1 MFFDKAS
8 IFAHWS
14 ELAFLKRYR
23 CYKGIVMMTNSTDGL
38 LGIDGGG
45 TSCRIA
51 LLWRGNRY
59 ESRSGSA
66 NVTSDPQGAV
76 GAISVGLT
84 DVAKQAG
91 IDVREL
97 RQTPAHLG
105 LAGATTPAVCDQVK
119 AMLPLVRASVSDDQ
133 LTTLAGAL
141 TRDDGV
147 VVSIGT
153 GSFLAR
159 QQQEA
164 RWFLGGHGLALG
176 DEASGAWL
184 GRALLARVLHSVD
197 GLAPFSPLTEDIL
210 TEFGGEAGAVSL
222 FAATASPAR
231 YGQYAPKV
239 VAAAGAGDVAGLALM
254 QSGAAYILAGLKAL
268 TWQEGD
274 ALCLMG
280 SLGPLYRPYLPDH
293 VTRCVRAPKGTALDG
308 ALFLAGQAR
317 AVGTPPPQHDA
328 EQVSKAKRP

>member
-1 MFFDKAS
+1 MTMGA
-8 IFAHWS
+8 
-14 ELAFLKRYR
+14 
-23 CYKGIVMMTNSTDGL
+23 TNSL

-45 TSCRIA
+45 TSCRVA

-59 ESRSGSA
+59 ESRGGSA
-66 NVTSDPQGAV
+66 NVTSDPHGAV
-76 GAISVGLT
+76 STIATGLK

-91 IDVREL
+91 LEPERL
-97 RQTPAHLG
+97 RQIPAHLG

-119 AMLPLVRASVSDDQ
+119 AMLPLARASVSDDQ

-159 QQQEA
+159 QQRDA
-164 RWFLGGHGLALG
+164 RRFLGGHGLALG

-197 GLAPFSPLTEDIL
+197 GLAPSSPLTVEIL
-210 TEFGGEAGAVSL
+210 AEFGDEAGAVSL

-231 YGQYAPKV
+231 FGHSAPRV
-239 VAAAGAGDVAGLALM
+239 VAAARAGDVVALALM
-254 QSGAAYILAGLKAL
+254 RSGASYILAGIEAL
-268 TWQEGD
+268 NWQEGE
-274 ALCLMG
+274 AICLMG
-280 SLGPLYRPYLPDH
+280 SLGPYYRPYLPDH
-293 VTRCVRAPKGTALDG
+293 VTRCVRDAKGSALDG
-308 ALFLAGQAR
+308 ALFLAAQNAQAGV
-317 AVGTPPPQHDA
+317 ADTPPEPDPNRNGGQG
-328 EQVSKAKRP
+328 QKAKFT